1 MIYSVVDSLSDEKDC
16 VQHLISE
23 YDRVS
28 VEILKND
35 INNFIKNHSIMNN
48 PHFSNICSN
57 LECRNAVSKYSYQTH
72 IEILI
77 NLEYNPCIKLYI
89 HSLHSYPNH
98 HCVVELDKFIYSVHD
113 IDILSFVH
121 ELVKK
126 LNDPYDINFGNTLN
140 TVSLN
145 FQKIHD
151 LTSKSI
157 NLEFTIKKEKH
168 IEKEKYIRYIV
179 ENKVYKYLPY
189 GPANV
194 FFRITPTYNKNAKMV
209 EVEFKS
215 VSSLHPSDSIEYKQR
230 KTTKI
235 LARNLHWGQISYD
248 NI

>member
-1 MIYSVVDSLSDEKDC
+1 MSSLYEEKDC
-16 VQHLISE
+16 IQHLISE

-28 VEILKND
+28 VETFIND
-35 INNFIKNHSIMNN
+35 INSFIKSHSIVNN
-48 PHFSNICSN
+48 SKFSNIFSKIKY
-57 LECRNAVSKYSYQTH
+57 RNILYKYSYQMH

-77 NLEYNPCIKLYI
+77 EYVYNSNIKLYI
-89 HSLHSYPNH
+89 HSLDSYPKH
-98 HCVVELDKFIYSVHD
+98 YCIVELDKSIYTVHE
-113 IDILSFVH
+113 IDILTFVH
-121 ELVKK
+121 ELAKK
-126 LNDPYDINFGNTLN
+126 LNDPHDINFGNTLN

-157 NLEFTIKKEKH
+157 NLEVTIKKEKA